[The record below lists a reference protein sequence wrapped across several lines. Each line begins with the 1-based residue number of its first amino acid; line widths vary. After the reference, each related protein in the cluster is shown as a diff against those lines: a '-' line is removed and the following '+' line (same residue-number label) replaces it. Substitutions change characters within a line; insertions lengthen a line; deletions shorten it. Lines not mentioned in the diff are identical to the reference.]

1 MSQADF
7 IKVQKFLSGVDYPA
21 DKSQLIEHARA
32 KGADTESVRALEGI
46 PDRRYDGPSAVS
58 KEVAKT

>member
-32 KGADTESVRALEGI
+32 QGADEDSMRALEGI
-46 PDRRYDGPSAVS
+46 PDRSYDGPNAVSSAVAS
-58 KEVAKT
+58 S